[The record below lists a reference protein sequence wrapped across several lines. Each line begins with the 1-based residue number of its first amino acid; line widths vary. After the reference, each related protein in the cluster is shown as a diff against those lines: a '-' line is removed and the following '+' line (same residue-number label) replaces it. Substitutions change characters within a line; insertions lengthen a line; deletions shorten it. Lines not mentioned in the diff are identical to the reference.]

1 LNTILT
7 TTSTTHYFHLLKI
20 IKTVNSIFM
29 LSIHCVW
36 ALSSLHQFK
45 LHVLKTLCT
54 VLVLHVGT
62 SKVSMSGA
70 NVMNMLQTTHLD
82 LLYFSFRWFSLNS
95 FHYQYND
102 YYHFYGLLVC
112 HIFEI
117 LSYTH
122 VPIFSLCVC
131 FSSNNILL
139 VFVFIFSF
147 VHHTFDVSGF
157 MTWLLILCYN
167 FYFLN
172 EV

>member
-1 LNTILT
+1 MSFNTLSMFFIVIVLLQHTVFILT
-7 TTSTTHYFHLLKI
+7 IVSLPHR
-20 IKTVNSIFM
+20 VSIVM
-29 LSIHCVW
+29 
-36 ALSSLHQFK
+36 
-45 LHVLKTLCT
+45 TLCT
-54 VLVLHVGT
+54 VLVLHAVT

-82 LLYFSFRWFSLNS
+82 LLYFSSGDNVMNMLQTTHLDLLYFSFRWFPLNS

-157 MTWLLILCYN
+157 MT
-167 FYFLN
+167 
-172 EV
+172 